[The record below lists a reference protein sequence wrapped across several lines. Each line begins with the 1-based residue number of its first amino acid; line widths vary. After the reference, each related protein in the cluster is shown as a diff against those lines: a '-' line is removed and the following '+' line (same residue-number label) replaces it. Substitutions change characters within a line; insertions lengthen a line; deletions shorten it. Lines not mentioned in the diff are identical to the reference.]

1 MFSPLTP
8 ALSPLRRERAVA
20 RSSRASGP
28 PSRMAT
34 MFWVLLCAVI
44 FLPACKPKPQTSA
57 EDSASAHALFEQ
69 TTREFHGPSTE
80 AKGPERE
87 RLLNEAASRYSKLLK
102 TFPGETNLCAQSL
115 RALGSIHATRGQT
128 NEAVKLYA
136 AVGEKYGSQD
146 WEVLQAWKSAA
157 DLLWDSNQRGEAKK
171 FYAKIVE
178 RFGKNDVPQ
187 IIQQVVRGSK
197 ARLAE

>member
-1 MFSPLTP
+1 M
-8 ALSPLRRERAVA
+8 ERTRHAKGA
-20 RSSRASGP
+20 RGSRANGRRSPNLAILIG
-28 PSRMAT
+28 AAIG
-34 MFWVLLCAVI
+34 CAC
-44 FLPACKPKPQTSA
+44 LPGCKPKQPAFGKESIT
-57 EDSASAHALFEQ
+57 AHALFDQ
-69 TTREFHGPSTE
+69 ATREFHAPSGE
-80 AKGPERE
+80 AKGAERE
-87 RLLNEAASRYSKLLK
+87 RLLNEAAERYSKLLK

-157 DLLWDSNQRGEAKK
+157 DLLWDSNQRSDAKK

-178 RFGKNDVPQ
+178 RFGKNDAPQ

-197 ARLAE
+197 GRLAE